1 MRMNENEWEWM
12 WMNVKRM
19 LRLGMSR
26 ASCFFSHETQGKLN
40 LNESSETLTKPQ
52 KNKTSEFLFWLF

>member
-1 MRMNENEWEWM
+1 
-12 WMNVKRM
+12 MNVKRM
-19 LRLGMSR
+19 SRLGMSRLGMSR

-52 KNKTSEFLFWLF
+52 KNKTSEFLF

>member
-1 MRMNENEWEWM
+1 
-12 WMNVKRM
+12 MNVKRM
-19 LRLGMSR
+19 SRLGMSR

-52 KNKTSEFLFWLF
+52 KNKTSEFLF